1 MKFIHTADWHLGNKF
16 HGHERTDE
24 HRHFLDWLLGVLCQQ
39 QPDALLIAGDIF
51 DTANPPAAAEQMLYD
66 FFAEATRRLP
76 GLQIVA
82 IAGNHDSAPRLEA
95 PAALLKP
102 HNIYIRGTVP
112 RTEHDQ
118 PDYDHFLL
126 PLSTRHSSEA
136 VCVCYALPFLRSCDY
151 PAGMS
156 AAEGLSL
163 YFTNIRK
170 HHRKSDFAGLPA
182 ICLAHFYAAGAEICA
197 EEHSERLVVG
207 GQDCVPAEV
216 LGKGIAYAALGH
228 IHKAQSVG
236 EGAAYY
242 PGSPIPLSFSEK
254 YYRRGVN
261 LVEISAEGETTVTR
275 LDYTPLRQVVTI
287 PAKGRAATVSEVLDA
302 IAALPDRQNG
312 DDAAA
317 WPYLEIK
324 VEERQPEPT
333 IMHTI
338 TEALQSKAAHFCRML
353 RLQPES
359 NAAAETE
366 SEVALRETLA
376 DITPEE
382 MLRRTF
388 ANLYKSDL
396 PDALLD
402 RFRKAEAEAEKTL

>member
-1 MKFIHTADWHLGNKF
+1 M
-16 HGHERTDE
+16 
-24 HRHFLDWLLGVLCQQ
+24 
-39 QPDALLIAGDIF
+39 
-51 DTANPPAAAEQMLYD
+51 
-66 FFAEATRRLP
+66 
-76 GLQIVA
+76 
-82 IAGNHDSAPRLEA
+82 
-95 PAALLKP
+95 
-102 HNIYIRGTVP
+102 
-112 RTEHDQ
+112 
-118 PDYDHFLL
+118 
-126 PLSTRHSSEA
+126 
-136 VCVCYALPFLRSCDY
+136 
-151 PAGMS
+151 
-156 AAEGLSL
+156 
-163 YFTNIRK
+163 
-170 HHRKSDFAGLPA
+170 
-182 ICLAHFYAAGAEICA
+182 
-197 EEHSERLVVG
+197 
-207 GQDCVPAEV
+207 
-216 LGKGIAYAALGH
+216 
-228 IHKAQSVG
+228 
-236 EGAAYY
+236 
-242 PGSPIPLSFSEK
+242 
-254 YYRRGVN
+254 N
-261 LVEISAEGETTVTR
+261 LVEISAEGETAVTR

-366 SEVALRETLA
+366 SEAALRETLA

>member
-24 HRHFLDWLLGVLCQQ
+24 HRHFLDWLLGMLCQQ

-126 PLSTRHSSEA
+126 PLSTRHNSEA

-163 YFTNIRK
+163 YFSNIRTPP
-170 HHRKSDFAGLPA
+170 RKSAFAGLPA
-182 ICLAHFYAAGAEICA
+182 ICLAHFYATGAEICA

-287 PAKGRAATVSEVLDA
+287 PA
-302 IAALPDRQNG
+302 
-312 DDAAA
+312 
-317 WPYLEIK
+317 
-324 VEERQPEPT
+324 
-333 IMHTI
+333 
-338 TEALQSKAAHFCRML
+338 
-353 RLQPES
+353 
-359 NAAAETE
+359 
-366 SEVALRETLA
+366 
-376 DITPEE
+376 
-382 MLRRTF
+382 
-388 ANLYKSDL
+388 
-396 PDALLD
+396 
-402 RFRKAEAEAEKTL
+402 